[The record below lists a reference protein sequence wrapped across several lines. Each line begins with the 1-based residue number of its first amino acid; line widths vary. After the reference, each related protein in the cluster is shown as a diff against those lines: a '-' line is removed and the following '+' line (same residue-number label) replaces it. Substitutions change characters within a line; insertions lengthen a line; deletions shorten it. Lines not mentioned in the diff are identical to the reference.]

1 MTQEQLKSTL
11 HFISSEFY
19 AALIYGGTGYKYNR
33 LTVAD
38 GQTKGED
45 TGSLNHTDLI
55 ENPDPICLVL
65 LSLTAMSPQ

>member
-1 MTQEQLKSTL
+1 MTQEQLNNLMVL
-11 HFISSEFY
+11 HVRAAFY
-19 AALIYGGTGYKYNR
+19 ITFHAALIYGGTGHKY
-33 LTVAD
+33 

-45 TGSLNHTDLI
+45 TGKLNHIVLS